1 MDNTLNRRDF
11 LRASGAAG
19 VLASLGTHAVAA
31 DAAGPLRLAVI
42 GAGSRGTHLLGIAL
56 GLEAVQVPALCDIN
70 EAHLN
75 RAIGVVKEAR
85 GNEPVGYSAGP
96 TDYRRLLE
104 RDDVDAVLI
113 ATPMQLHG
121 QMAIDSLRA
130 GKHVWSE
137 VAAAMT
143 LDECWGLVH
152 AEKESGKLYMLSE
165 NCCYYR
171 QNMAVLTMAQQGVL
185 GDLTYAECGY
195 VHDCRPLKFNGDGS
209 LTWRGEMARD
219 YMGNLYPTHSLGPVA
234 QWLGINR
241 GDRLQSLVAFTTEQ
255 ASLKRYAVQR
265 FGEGSDAAKIDF
277 AVGDSTTTLI
287 RTARGTVID
296 LRYDTCS
303 ARPHPSTTYFT
314 LQGTTA
320 SYVDDGRQQSIWI
333 DGRSEKYQWEPF
345 SQYSEGYDHAL
356 WKQHGQQAAQS
367 GHGGADFFVARQF
380 VGAVLT
386 GAPSPITAAD
396 AAAWSS
402 IIPLSAASIEA
413 GGAPQEIPDFTEGAW
428 KAGVG

>member
-1 MDNTLNRRDF
+1 MGNRLNRRDF
-11 LRASGAAG
+11 LRAGGAAG
-19 VLASLGTHAVAA
+19 VLASFGARAA
-31 DAAGPLRLAVI
+31 AQEPPGSLRLAVI
-42 GAGSRGTHLLGIAL
+42 GVGGRGTHLLGIAL
-56 GLEAVQVPALCDIN
+56 ASDTVQVPALCDIN
-70 EAHLN
+70 EANLN
-75 RAIGVVKEAR
+75 RAIGIVREAR
-85 GNEPVGYSAGP
+85 GNDPAGYSAGP

-104 RDDVDAVLI
+104 RDDVDAVLV

-143 LDECWGLVH
+143 LDECWGLVQ

-171 QNMAVLTMAQQGVL
+171 QNMAVLTMAQQGVF

-195 VHDCRPLKFNGDGS
+195 VHDCRPLMFRGDGS
-209 LTWRGEMARD
+209 LTWRGELARD

-241 GDRLQSLVAFTTEQ
+241 GDRLESLVACTTKQ
-255 ASLKRYAVQR
+255 ASLERYAAQR
-265 FGEGSDAAKIDF
+265 FGADSEAAKVRF

-287 RTARGTVID
+287 RTANGAVID
-296 LRYDTCS
+296 LRYDTSS

-320 SYVDDGRQQSIWI
+320 SYQDDGRQQSIWV
-333 DGRSEKYQWEPF
+333 DGRTEKYEWEP
-345 SQYSEGYDHAL
+345 SGAYAAEYDHGL
-356 WKQHGQQAAQS
+356 WKQYGQQAAQS
-367 GHGGADFFVARQF
+367 GHGGADFFVAQQF
-380 VGAVLT
+380 VEAVLA
-386 GAPSPITAAD
+386 GGPSPINAAD

-402 IIPLSAASIEA
+402 IIPLSAASIKS
-413 GGAPQEIPDFTEGAW
+413 GGAPQEIPDFTEGGW
-428 KAGVG
+428 KATAE